1 MEEGRLSIKSVVRL
15 FCAAVFMS
23 SSPLR
28 FLPNCQRVNELLLS
42 VPAKE
47 AQILGLCS
55 AVSAGG
61 LVDDRAE
68 VRIYTGVLHVS
79 IREHCPVGG
88 SL

>member
-28 FLPNCQRVNELLLS
+28 FLPNCQRANELLLS
-42 VPAKE
+42 MPAKE
-47 AQILGLCS
+47 AQILELCS
-55 AVSAGG
+55 ALSAGG

-68 VRIYTGVLHVS
+68 VHVYT
-79 IREHCPVGG
+79 
-88 SL
+88 